1 MSIYGA
7 FNIPG
12 SGLQAQRVR
21 LDAISAN
28 IANQR
33 SPGFERLEVSFAAG
47 DPAAG
52 DPLGVHVARIDRVPS
67 FQAEMARVQRGSK
80 ADLADGKV
88 DGQAPLP
95 DIDYTTEMVDG
106 IEALR
111 AYEANIQALEATRS
125 MIDSA
130 IRVLA

>member
-33 SPGFERLEVSFAAG
+33 SPGFERVEVSFAAG
-47 DPAAG
+47 DPAQAS
-52 DPLGVHVARIDRVPS
+52 PFGVHVSQIDRVPS
-67 FQAEMARVQRGSK
+67 FRAEFDKVQFGSK
-80 ADLADGKV
+80 ADLADGTA
-88 DGQAPLP
+88 DGMAPLP
-95 DIDYTTEMVDG
+95 DIDYTTEMVNG